1 MATIKHTFFIGLNDK
16 DSKLQEVNTIDAAR
30 IVERVFVAHG
40 ADGATISGAR
50 GVYKHADGTI
60 VCEETVMV
68 QVFEFGDPIDVKGI
82 CGDLKKMLNQES
94 IAVESTET
102 NSALY

>member
-1 MATIKHTFFIGLNDK
+1 MTTKYTFFVGLNDK
-16 DSKLQEVNTIDAAR
+16 DAHVQLINTLDASR
-30 IVERVFVAHG
+30 IIERVFVAH
-40 ADGATISGAR
+40 DCEGATISGAR
-50 GVYKHADGTI
+50 GIYRHEDGTV

-68 QVFEFGDPIDVKGI
+68 QVFEFGDAIDVKGI
-82 CGDLKKMLNQES
+82 CEDLKKMLNQES

>member
-1 MATIKHTFFIGLNDK
+1 MTIKHTFFIGLNDK
-16 DSKLQEVNTIDAAR
+16 NAHVQLINTLDASR
-30 IVERVFVAHG
+30 IIERVFVAHG
-40 ADGATISGAR
+40 CEGATISGAR
-50 GVYKHADGTI
+50 GIYRHEDGTV

-68 QVFEFGDPIDVKGI
+68 QVFEFGDAIDVKGI
-82 CGDLKKMLNQES
+82 CEDLKKMLNQES

>member
-1 MATIKHTFFIGLNDK
+1 MTIKHTFFIGLNDK
-16 DSKLQEVNTIDAAR
+16 DARVQLINTLDASR
-30 IVERVFVAHG
+30 IIERVFVAHDC
-40 ADGATISGAR
+40 DGATINGAR
-50 GVYKHADGTI
+50 GIYRHEDGTV

-68 QVFEFGDPIDVKGI
+68 QVFEFGDAIDVKGI
-82 CGDLKKMLNQES
+82 CEDLKTLLNQEG

>member
-16 DSKLQEVNTIDAAR
+16 DAKVQTINTIDAGR
-30 IVERVFVAHG
+30 IVERVFIARGV
-40 ADGATISGAR
+40 DGATISGAR
-50 GVYKHADGTI
+50 GVYKHDDGT
-60 VCEETVMV
+60 VVAEETIMV
-68 QVFEFGDPIDVKGI
+68 QVFEFGAPVPVVAI
-82 CGDLKKMLNQES
+82 CDDLKNLLNQES